1 MEVGDE
7 EWVRQ
12 IFNINRPVDWTFLIG
27 ARGTSSQL
35 PDAEKWCTLDE
46 ASYLYF
52 TEFMS
57 SYHGAPSG
65 HRWEWWMKYGL
76 VAHADTPALM
86 CPFAQVVAVYGRER
100 IDKIL
105 SRSVPRYIEYRAP
118 QKPADPYPDAVPM
131 PGAGQSTPTIK
142 DVKGERLS

>member
-12 IFNINRPVDWTFLIG
+12 TFNINRPVDWTFLIG
-27 ARGTSSQL
+27 ARGTSSRL
-35 PDAEKWCTLDE
+35 PDDKKWCTLDE

-52 TEFMS
+52 TEFMP
-57 SYHGAPSG
+57 SYYGAPSG
-65 HRWEWWMKYGL
+65 QQWDWWMKYGL
-76 VAHADTPALM
+76 IAHSDTPSLM
-86 CPFAQVVAVYGRER
+86 CLFSQVVAVYGRER

-105 SRSVPRYIEYRAP
+105 TRSVPRYVEYRTP
-118 QKPADPYPDAVPM
+118 QEPVEPYPNAVPM
-131 PGAGQSTPTIK
+131 PGAGQKQTKIK